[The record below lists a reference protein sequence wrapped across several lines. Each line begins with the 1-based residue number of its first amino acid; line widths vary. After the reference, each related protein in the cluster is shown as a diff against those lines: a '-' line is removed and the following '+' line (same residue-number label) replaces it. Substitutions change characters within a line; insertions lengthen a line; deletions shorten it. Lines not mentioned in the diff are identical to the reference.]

1 MKSKELEH
9 QVKATRNILTLKQHQ
24 QLVEAEKEKEMFK
37 KLKDELEVC
46 VCMCM
51 CVRACMLVIFR
62 MFLYGKLH
70 LIHYY
75 EICKVYVYTL
85 FQRQKAEE
93 KVKIHEM
100 EVSVGFLNTFCC

>member
-1 MKSKELEH
+1 MKSIELEH
-9 QVKATRNILTLKQHQ
+9 QVIATRNILTLKQHQ

-46 VCMCM
+46 VCMC
-51 CVRACMLVIFR
+51 VHACMRVIFR

-85 FQRQKAEE
+85 CFRGKRQK
-93 KVKIHEM
+93 KR
-100 EVSVGFLNTFCC
+100 